1 MIVISYE
8 KNIAGRGEN
17 MIRIGLIGLG
27 TVNTGVYEIVNSR
40 KEYLESLSGTKVAI
54 TKILVKNIE
63 KERDIVLDTALLTD
77 DPEDF
82 LKEEF
87 DIVVEAITNL
97 ELAYYLISESLK
109 KSSHVVT
116 ASKAVV
122 SKYFNELFDLADKH
136 RCGLYIEASVAG
148 GVPIIK
154 PMLQALSTNDVSGIK
169 AILNGT
175 TNFILSKMYDASFSF
190 NDALELAQKLGFAEA
205 DPTDDIE
212 GYDALRKLAILSS
225 IAYKTRVYEDD
236 IPCRGI
242 TSINGIDIEYF
253 KQLGLIAKLIGTSSK
268 HGQEISASIE
278 PILFSKSSV
287 YNTVNMSNNIVSV
300 TGDNVGELQFYG
312 QGAGKL
318 PTANSIVSD
327 IVDILSNV
335 APLRFENKGELTF
348 VEDRNFHGHYYVR
361 ISLGYSNAE
370 RYISLFTKNGID
382 VSIVNRAVDLVLI
395 TENVEAK
402 KISDIMQKVDRKN
415 TYIRIESDDLN
426 LNFLK
431 DAKPILVQKYG
442 GSSLSDAA
450 RIKEVAKRIV
460 KEKQS
465 GKDVVVVVSA
475 MGNTTDNLVKMA
487 SNITDNPSKRE
498 LDMLLSTG
506 EQISISLLAMAIK
519 ELDES
524 CISLTGSQSG
534 IITDD
539 SHSEARI
546 IKVNTERI
554 NQELANDNI
563 VIIAGFQGSSN
574 SQDITTLGRGGSD
587 TTATA
592 VAVAL
597 NAEKCEILTDVKGV
611 YSANPSLIKDAKLW
625 DRISYDEM
633 LELASLGAKILHPR
647 SVELVK
653 KHNMPLVVRSS
664 FSDHPGTEIVEA
676 SMIEKVLVRGI
687 THDDSLVKVSIL
699 DVPDKPGI
707 AYTLFKS
714 LADKKIVVDIIIQA
728 VGRHQNNDISFTIPK
743 KDLTEALVV
752 CDDFAKTVEN
762 AHIEYDEDIVK
773 LSLVGIGMSS
783 NYDVAATL
791 FKALYETGINIQM
804 ISTSEMKISCIVKN
818 KDVENAIKKTH
829 DYFQLGEDVSK

>member
-1 MIVISYE
+1 MI
-8 KNIAGRGEN
+8 K
-17 MIRIGLIGLG
+17 IGLIGLG

-40 KEYLESLSGTKVAI
+40 QDYLSALAGSKVAI
-54 TKILVKNIE
+54 TKILVKNIQKTRE
-63 KERDIVLDTALLTD
+63 IEIDTSLLTD
-77 DPEDF
+77 DPEEF
-82 LKEEF
+82 LHEDF

-97 ELAYYLISESLK
+97 EQAYYLISESLK

-122 SKYFNELFDLADKH
+122 SKYFDELYELSEKH

-175 TNFILSKMYDASFSF
+175 TNFILSKMYDNGFSF
-190 NDALELAQKLGFAEA
+190 DDALELAQKLGFAEA

-212 GYDALRKLAILSS
+212 GYDALRKLTILSC
-225 IAYKTRVYEDD
+225 IAYKTRIYEED

-242 TSINGIDIEYF
+242 TSITGIDIEYF

-268 HGQEISASIE
+268 TDDEISASIE

-335 APLRFENKGELTF
+335 APLRFENTNTLKF
-348 VEDRNFHGHYYVR
+348 VKDDNFFGKYYVR
-361 ISLGYSNAE
+361 MSLGYRKAE
-370 RYISLFTKNGID
+370 KYLELFEKHNID
-382 VSIVNRAVDLVLI
+382 VAIINRAVDLVLI
-395 TENVEAK
+395 TEDISATKIETIMKDVDCKNV
-402 KISDIMQKVDRKN
+402 
-415 TYIRIESDDLN
+415 YIRIETDDLN
-426 LNFLK
+426 VNFSK
-431 DAKPILVQKYG
+431 SSKPILVQKYG
-442 GSSLSDAA
+442 GSSLSTIG
-450 RIKEVAKRIV
+450 RIKNAAERIV
-460 KEKQS
+460 KEKRAGQ
-465 GKDVVVVVSA
+465 DLVVVLSA
-475 MGNTTDNLVKMA
+475 MGNTTDDLHKMV
-487 SNITDNPSKRE
+487 SGITENPSKRE

-506 EQISISLLAMAIK
+506 EQVSISLLAMAIK
-519 ELDES
+519 ELGES
-524 CISLTGSQSG
+524 CISLTGGQSG

-539 SHSEARI
+539 THNEARI
-546 IKVNTERI
+546 IKVKTERI
-554 NQELANDNI
+554 NNELGKGNI
-563 VIIAGFQGSSN
+563 VIVAGFQGSSN
-574 SQDITTLGRGGSD
+574 DHNITTLGRGGSD

-592 VAVAL
+592 IAVAL
-597 NAEKCEILTDVKGV
+597 NAAKCEILTDVEGV
-611 YSANPSLIKDAKLW
+611 YSANPSLVKDAKLW
-625 DRISYDEM
+625 DKISYDEM

-664 FSDHPGTEIVEA
+664 FSDHPGTQIMEA

-687 THDDSLVKVSIL
+687 THDDSLVKMSIL
-699 DVPDKPGI
+699 DVPDEPGI
-707 AYTLFKS
+707 AYTLFHN
-714 LADKKIVVDIIIQA
+714 LADKKIIVDIIIQA

-743 KDLTEALVV
+743 KNLKEALEV
-752 CDDFAKTVEN
+752 CNEFIDSVEG
-762 AHIEYDEDIVK
+762 ARLEFDPDIVK

-783 NYDVAATL
+783 NYDVAATF

-804 ISTSEMKISCIVKN
+804 ISTSEMKISCIIKN
-818 KDVENAIKKTH
+818 KDVDQAILRTH
-829 DYFQLGEDVSK
+829 EYFQLGEDVAK